1 MRDRIFLAVLL
12 SAALA
17 LPALA
22 QQTNSTSSQQPA
34 ATDQKTTSPSQSS
47 TASQKQPRDSHTDFW
62 EGDQPSA
69 AALIFH
75 PFASKGY
82 VRRHTEPIRDRLNE
96 LEQMNSS
103 NSTMAKDVD
112 TRAQHGIQLVSE
124 KTNEA
129 DQHASEASNK
139 SQLAQQTA
147 SAVNSRLPKV
157 ETVVDGLDQYKA
169 GGAQTVIQYRP
180 GQTVLSKAAKQSL
193 DEMATQLKDQ
203 RGYVVEVHGYS
214 SGTGQAA
221 IASSR
226 RMADAVL
233 RYLVLNH
240 EIPAY
245 RIYAMGMGNAP
256 ATAEEASTGKR
267 SSRNRVEV
275 SVLKNSVDQLA
286 STSSSG
292 ASAPPK

>member
-1 MRDRIFLAVLL
+1 MKDRIFLAVLL

-22 QQTNSTSSQQPA
+22 QQTNSSSSQQPA

-47 TASQKQPRDSHTDFW
+47 TASQKEPRDSHTDFW

-103 NSTMAKDVD
+103 NSRMAKDVD
-112 TRAQHGIQLVSE
+112 DRAQHGIQLVSE
-124 KTNEA
+124 KTNEG

-147 SAVNSRLPKV
+147 SAVNTRLPKV

-169 GGAQTVIQYRP
+169 GTQTVIQYRP
-180 GQTVLSKAAKQSL
+180 GQTVLSKDAKQSL

-214 SGTGQAA
+214 SGSGQAA

-226 RMADAVL
+226 RMADAVV

-267 SSRNRVEV
+267 TSRNRIEV

>member
-1 MRDRIFLAVLL
+1 MKDRIFLAVLL

-22 QQTNSTSSQQPA
+22 QQTNSSSSQQPA

-47 TASQKQPRDSHTDFW
+47 TASQKEPRDSHTDFW

-124 KTNEA
+124 KTNEG

-147 SAVNSRLPKV
+147 SAVNTRLPKV

-169 GGAQTVIQYRP
+169 GTQTVIQYRP
-180 GQTVLSKAAKQSL
+180 GQTVLSKDAKQSL

-214 SGTGQAA
+214 SGSGQAA

-226 RMADAVL
+226 RMADAVV

-256 ATAEEASTGKR
+256 PTAEASTGKR
-267 SSRNRVEV
+267 STRNRIEV

-292 ASAPPK
+292 ASALPK

>member
-1 MRDRIFLAVLL
+1 MKDRIFLAVLL

-22 QQTNSTSSQQPA
+22 QQTNSSSSQQPA

-47 TASQKQPRDSHTDFW
+47 TASQKEPRDSHTDFW

-82 VRRHTEPIRDRLNE
+82 VQRHTAPIRDRLNE

-103 NSTMAKDVD
+103 NSSMAKDVD
-112 TRAQHGIQLVSE
+112 SRAQHGIQLVSE
-124 KTNEA
+124 KTNEG
-129 DQHASEASNK
+129 DQHASEATNK

-147 SAVNSRLPKV
+147 SAVNTRLPKV
-157 ETVVDGLDQYKA
+157 ETVVAGLDQYK
-169 GGAQTVIQYRP
+169 GGTQTVIQYRP

-214 SGTGQAA
+214 SGSGQAA

-226 RMADAVL
+226 IMADSVV

-256 ATAEEASTGKR
+256 ATGEEASAGKR

>member
-1 MRDRIFLAVLL
+1 MKDRIFLAVLL

-17 LPALA
+17 LPAVA
-22 QQTNSTSSQQPA
+22 QQTNSSSSQQPA

-96 LEQMNSS
+96 LEEMNSS
-103 NSTMAKDVD
+103 NSRMAKDVD
-112 TRAQHGIQLVSE
+112 DRAQHGIQLVSE
-124 KTNEA
+124 KTNEG

-147 SAVNSRLPKV
+147 SAVNTRLPKV

-169 GGAQTVIQYRP
+169 GTQTVIQYRP
-180 GQTVLSKAAKQSL
+180 GQTVLSKDAKQSL

-214 SGTGQAA
+214 SGSGQAA

-226 RMADAVL
+226 RMADAVV

-267 SSRNRVEV
+267 SSRNRIEV

>member
-1 MRDRIFLAVLL
+1 MKDRIFLAVLL

-17 LPALA
+17 LPAVA
-22 QQTNSTSSQQPA
+22 QQTNSSSSQQPA

-96 LEQMNSS
+96 LEEMNSS
-103 NSTMAKDVD
+103 NSRMAKDVD
-112 TRAQHGIQLVSE
+112 DRAQHGIQLVSE
-124 KTNEA
+124 KTNEG

-147 SAVNSRLPKV
+147 SAVNTRLPKV

-169 GGAQTVIQYRP
+169 GTQTVIQYRP
-180 GQTVLSKAAKQSL
+180 GQTVLSKDAKQSL

-214 SGTGQAA
+214 SGSGQAA

-226 RMADAVL
+226 RMADAVV

-267 SSRNRVEV
+267 TSRNRIEV
-275 SVLKNSVDQLA
+275 SVLKNSVDQLV

>member
-1 MRDRIFLAVLL
+1 MKDRIFLPVLL

-22 QQTNSTSSQQPA
+22 QQTNSSSNQQPA
-34 ATDQKTTSPSQSS
+34 ATDQTTASPSQSS
-47 TASQKQPRDSHTDFW
+47 TASPKETRDSHTDFW
-62 EGDQPSA
+62 EGDEPSA

-103 NSTMAKDVD
+103 NGGMAKDVD
-112 TRAQHGIQLVSE
+112 SRVQHGIELVSE
-124 KTNEA
+124 KTKEA
-129 DQHASEASNK
+129 DQHASDASNK

-147 SAVNSRLPKV
+147 NAVNTRIPTV
-157 ETVVDGLDQYKA
+157 ESVVGGIDQYKA
-169 GGAQTVIQYRP
+169 GTQTVIQYRP
-180 GQTVLSKAAKQSL
+180 GQTVLSKDAKQSL

-203 RGYVVEVHGYS
+203 HGYVVEVHGYS
-214 SGTGQAA
+214 SGGGQAA

-226 RMADAVL
+226 RMAESVV

-245 RIYAMGMGNAP
+245 RIYVVGMGNAP
-256 ATAEEASTGKR
+256 ATTEAGSTGKR

-286 STSSSG
+286 STTSG

>member
-34 ATDQKTTSPSQSS
+34 ATDQKTTTPSQSS
-47 TASQKQPRDSHTDFW
+47 AASQKEPRDSHTDFW

-124 KTNEA
+124 KTNEG

-147 SAVNSRLPKV
+147 SAVNTRLPKV
-157 ETVVDGLDQYKA
+157 ETVVDGLDKYKA
-169 GGAQTVIQYRP
+169 GSQTVIQYRP
-180 GQTVLSKAAKQSL
+180 GQTVLSKDAKQSL
-193 DEMATQLKDQ
+193 DEMAAQLKDQ

-214 SGTGQAA
+214 SGSGQAA

-256 ATAEEASTGKR
+256 ATTEQASTGKR

>member
-1 MRDRIFLAVLL
+1 MKDRIVLAVLL

-22 QQTNSTSSQQPA
+22 QQTNSSSSQQPA
-34 ATDQKTTSPSQSS
+34 ATDQKNTSPSQSS
-47 TASQKQPRDSHTDFW
+47 TASQKEPRDSHTDFW
-62 EGDQPSA
+62 EGDEPSA

-96 LEQMNSS
+96 LEEMNSS
-103 NSTMAKDVD
+103 NSRMAKDVD
-112 TRAQHGIQLVSE
+112 NRAQHGIQLVSE
-124 KTNEA
+124 KTNEG

-147 SAVNSRLPKV
+147 SAVSTRLPKV

-169 GGAQTVIQYRP
+169 GTQTVIQYRP

-214 SGTGQAA
+214 SGSGQAA

-226 RMADAVL
+226 RMADSVV

>member
-1 MRDRIFLAVLL
+1 MKDRIVLAVLL

-22 QQTNSTSSQQPA
+22 QQTNSSSSQQPA
-34 ATDQKTTSPSQSS
+34 ATDQKNTSPSQSS
-47 TASQKQPRDSHTDFW
+47 TAPQKEQRDSHTDFW
-62 EGDQPSA
+62 EGDEPSA

-96 LEQMNSS
+96 LEEMNSS
-103 NSTMAKDVD
+103 NSRMAKDVD
-112 TRAQHGIQLVSE
+112 NRAQHGIQLVSE
-124 KTNEA
+124 KTNEG

-147 SAVNSRLPKV
+147 SAVSTRLPKV

-169 GGAQTVIQYRP
+169 GTQTVIQYRP
-180 GQTVLSKAAKQSL
+180 GQTVLSKDAKQSL

-214 SGTGQAA
+214 SGSGQAA

-226 RMADAVL
+226 RMADSVV

>member
-1 MRDRIFLAVLL
+1 MKDRIFLAVLL

-22 QQTNSTSSQQPA
+22 QQTNSSSSQQPA

-47 TASQKQPRDSHTDFW
+47 TASQKEPRDPHTDFW
-62 EGDQPSA
+62 EGDEPSA

-96 LEQMNSS
+96 LEEMNSS
-103 NSTMAKDVD
+103 NSRMAKDVD
-112 TRAQHGIQLVSE
+112 NRAQHGIQLVSE
-124 KTNEA
+124 KTNEG

-147 SAVNSRLPKV
+147 SAVNTRLPKV

-169 GGAQTVIQYRP
+169 GTQTVIQYRP
-180 GQTVLSKAAKQSL
+180 GQTVLSKDAKQSL

-214 SGTGQAA
+214 SGSGQAA

-226 RMADAVL
+226 RMADSVV

-256 ATAEEASTGKR
+256 ATAEEANTGKR

>member
-1 MRDRIFLAVLL
+1 MKDRIFLAVLL

-17 LPALA
+17 RPALA
-22 QQTNSTSSQQPA
+22 QQTNSSSSQQPA

-124 KTNEA
+124 KTNEG
-129 DQHASEASNK
+129 DQHASDASNK
-139 SQLAQQTA
+139 SQLAQQTV
-147 SAVNSRLPKV
+147 SAVNTRLPKV

-169 GGAQTVIQYRP
+169 GTQTVIQYRP
-180 GQTVLSKAAKQSL
+180 GQTALSKDAKQSL

-214 SGTGQAA
+214 SGSGQAA

-226 RMADAVL
+226 RMADSVV

-256 ATAEEASTGKR
+256 ATAEAASTGKR

>member
-1 MRDRIFLAVLL
+1 MKDRIFLAVLL

-22 QQTNSTSSQQPA
+22 QQTNSSSSQQPA

-47 TASQKQPRDSHTDFW
+47 TASQKEPRDSHTDFW
-62 EGDQPSA
+62 EGDEPSA

-112 TRAQHGIQLVSE
+112 NRAQHGIQLVSE
-124 KTNEA
+124 KTNEG

-147 SAVNSRLPKV
+147 SAVNTRLPKV

-169 GGAQTVIQYRP
+169 GTQTVIQYRP
-180 GQTVLSKAAKQSL
+180 GQTVLSKDAKQSL

-203 RGYVVEVHGYS
+203 HGYVVEVHGYS
-214 SGTGQAA
+214 SGSGQAA

-226 RMADAVL
+226 RMADSVV

-256 ATAEEASTGKR
+256 ATAEEASTRKR

>member
-22 QQTNSTSSQQPA
+22 QQTNSSSSQQPA

-47 TASQKQPRDSHTDFW
+47 TASQKEPRDSHTDFW

-124 KTNEA
+124 KTNEG

-147 SAVNSRLPKV
+147 SAVNTRLPKV

-169 GGAQTVIQYRP
+169 GAQTVIQYRP
-180 GQTVLSKAAKQSL
+180 GQTVLSKDAKQSL

-214 SGTGQAA
+214 SGSGQAA
-221 IASSR
+221 VASSR
-226 RMADAVL
+226 RMADAVV

-267 SSRNRVEV
+267 SSRNRIEV

-286 STSSSG
+286 STSPSE

>member
-1 MRDRIFLAVLL
+1 MKDRIFLAVLL

-22 QQTNSTSSQQPA
+22 QQTNSSSSQQPA
-34 ATDQKTTSPSQSS
+34 ATDQKNTSPSQSS
-47 TASQKQPRDSHTDFW
+47 TASQKEPRDSHTDFW
-62 EGDQPSA
+62 EGDEPSA

-82 VRRHTEPIRDRLNE
+82 VQRHTAPIRDRLNE
-96 LEQMNSS
+96 LEEMNSS
-103 NSTMAKDVD
+103 NSRVAKDAD
-112 TRAQHGIQLVSE
+112 NRAQHGIQLVSE
-124 KTNEA
+124 KTNEG

-147 SAVNSRLPKV
+147 SAVNTRLPKV

-169 GGAQTVIQYRP
+169 GTQTVIQYRP

-214 SGTGQAA
+214 SGSGQAA

-226 RMADAVL
+226 RMADSVV

>member
-1 MRDRIFLAVLL
+1 MKDRIFLAVLL

-22 QQTNSTSSQQPA
+22 QQTNSSSSQQPA

-47 TASQKQPRDSHTDFW
+47 TASQKEPRDSHTDFW

-96 LEQMNSS
+96 LEEMNSS
-103 NSTMAKDVD
+103 NSRMAKDVD
-112 TRAQHGIQLVSE
+112 DRAQHGIQLVSE
-124 KTNEA
+124 KTNEG

-147 SAVNSRLPKV
+147 SAVNTRLPKV

-169 GGAQTVIQYRP
+169 GTQTVIQYRP
-180 GQTVLSKAAKQSL
+180 GQTVLSKDAKQSL

-214 SGTGQAA
+214 SGSGQAA

-226 RMADAVL
+226 RMADAVV

-267 SSRNRVEV
+267 SSRNRIEV

>member
-1 MRDRIFLAVLL
+1 MKDRIFLAVLL

-22 QQTNSTSSQQPA
+22 QQTNSSSSQQPA
-34 ATDQKTTSPSQSS
+34 ATDQKNTSPSQSS
-47 TASQKQPRDSHTDFW
+47 TASQKEPGDSHTDFW

-112 TRAQHGIQLVSE
+112 NRAQHGIQLVSE
-124 KTNEA
+124 KTNEG

-147 SAVNSRLPKV
+147 SAVNTRLPKV

-169 GGAQTVIQYRP
+169 GAQTVIQYRT
-180 GQTVLSKAAKQSL
+180 GQTVLSKDAKQSL

-214 SGTGQAA
+214 SGSGQAA

-226 RMADAVL
+226 RMADAVV

-267 SSRNRVEV
+267 SSRNRIEV

>member
-1 MRDRIFLAVLL
+1 MKDRIFLAVLL

-22 QQTNSTSSQQPA
+22 QQTNSSSSQQPA

-124 KTNEA
+124 KTNEG

-147 SAVNSRLPKV
+147 SAVNTRLPKV
-157 ETVVDGLDQYKA
+157 ETVVDGLDKYKA
-169 GGAQTVIQYRP
+169 GTQTVIQYRP
-180 GQTVLSKAAKQSL
+180 GQTVLSKDAKQSL

-214 SGTGQAA
+214 SGSGQAA

-226 RMADAVL
+226 RMADAVV

-267 SSRNRVEV
+267 SSRNRIEV

>member
-1 MRDRIFLAVLL
+1 MKDRIFLAVLL

-22 QQTNSTSSQQPA
+22 QQTNSSSSQQPA
-34 ATDQKTTSPSQSS
+34 ATDQKNTSPSQSS
-47 TASQKQPRDSHTDFW
+47 TAPQKEPRDSHTDFW

-96 LEQMNSS
+96 LEEMNSS
-103 NSTMAKDVD
+103 NSRMAKDVD
-112 TRAQHGIQLVSE
+112 NRAQHGIQLVSE
-124 KTNEA
+124 KTNEG

-147 SAVNSRLPKV
+147 SAVNTRLPKV

-169 GGAQTVIQYRP
+169 GTQTVIQYRP

-214 SGTGQAA
+214 SGSGQAA

-226 RMADAVL
+226 RMADSVV

-256 ATAEEASTGKR
+256 ATAEQASTGKR

-275 SVLKNSVDQLA
+275 SVLKNSVDPLA
-286 STSSSG
+286 STSPSG

>member
-1 MRDRIFLAVLL
+1 MKDRIFLAVLL

-22 QQTNSTSSQQPA
+22 QQTNSSSSQQPA

-47 TASQKQPRDSHTDFW
+47 TASQKEPRDSHTDFW

-124 KTNEA
+124 KTNEG

-147 SAVNSRLPKV
+147 SAVNTRLPKV
-157 ETVVDGLDQYKA
+157 ETVVDGLDKYKA
-169 GGAQTVIQYRP
+169 GSQTVIQYRS
-180 GQTVLSKAAKQSL
+180 GQTVLSKDAKQSL
-193 DEMATQLKDQ
+193 DEMAAQLKDQ

-214 SGTGQAA
+214 SGSGQAA
-221 IASSR
+221 VASSR
-226 RMADAVL
+226 RMADAVV

-256 ATAEEASTGKR
+256 ATTEQASTGKR

>member
-1 MRDRIFLAVLL
+1 MKDCIFLAVLL

-47 TASQKQPRDSHTDFW
+47 TASQKEPRDSHTDFW

-124 KTNEA
+124 KTNEG

-139 SQLAQQTA
+139 SQFAQQTA
-147 SAVNSRLPKV
+147 SAVNTRLPKV

-169 GGAQTVIQYRP
+169 GAQTVIQYRP
-180 GQTVLSKAAKQSL
+180 GQTVLSKDAKQSL

-214 SGTGQAA
+214 SGSGQAA

-226 RMADAVL
+226 RMADAVV

-267 SSRNRVEV
+267 STRNRIEV

-292 ASAPPK
+292 ASTPPK

>member
-1 MRDRIFLAVLL
+1 MKDPIFLAVLL

-34 ATDQKTTSPSQSS
+34 ATDQKTTTPSQSS
-47 TASQKQPRDSHTDFW
+47 TASQKEPRDSHTDFW

-112 TRAQHGIQLVSE
+112 NRAQHGIQLVSE
-124 KTNEA
+124 KTNEG

-147 SAVNSRLPKV
+147 SAVNTRLPKV
-157 ETVVDGLDQYKA
+157 ETVVDGLDKYKA
-169 GGAQTVIQYRP
+169 GSQTVIQYRP
-180 GQTVLSKAAKQSL
+180 GQTVLSKDAKQSL
-193 DEMATQLKDQ
+193 DEMAAQLKDQ

-214 SGTGQAA
+214 SGSGQAA
-221 IASSR
+221 VASSR
-226 RMADAVL
+226 RMADAVV

-245 RIYAMGMGNAP
+245 RIYAMGMGNTP
-256 ATAEEASTGKR
+256 ATGEEASTGKR
-267 SSRNRVEV
+267 SSRNRIEV

-292 ASAPPK
+292 ASTPPK

>member
-1 MRDRIFLAVLL
+1 MKDRIFLAVLL

-22 QQTNSTSSQQPA
+22 QQTNSSSNQQPA
-34 ATDQKTTSPSQSS
+34 ATDQKTTSPSQSP
-47 TASQKQPRDSHTDFW
+47 TVSQKEPRDSHTDFW
-62 EGDQPSA
+62 EGDEPSA

-82 VRRHTEPIRDRLNE
+82 VQRHTAPIRDRLNE
-96 LEQMNSS
+96 LEEMNSS
-103 NSTMAKDVD
+103 NSRMAKDVD
-112 TRAQHGIQLVSE
+112 NRAKHGIQLVSE
-124 KTNEA
+124 KTNEG
-129 DQHASEASNK
+129 DQHASEATNK
-139 SQLAQQTA
+139 SQLAEQTA
-147 SAVNSRLPKV
+147 SAVNTRLPKV
-157 ETVVDGLDQYKA
+157 ETVVSGLDQYKA
-169 GGAQTVIQYRP
+169 GTQTVIQYRP
-180 GQTVLSKAAKQSL
+180 GQTVLSKDAKQSL

-214 SGTGQAA
+214 SGSGQAA
-221 IASSR
+221 ISSSR
-226 RMADAVL
+226 RMADSVV

-256 ATAEEASTGKR
+256 ATGEEASTGKR
-267 SSRNRVEV
+267 GSRNRVEV

>member
-1 MRDRIFLAVLL
+1 MKDRIFLAMLL

-17 LPALA
+17 LPTLA
-22 QQTNSTSSQQPA
+22 QQTNSSSSQQPA
-34 ATDQKTTSPSQSS
+34 ATDQKNTSPSQSS
-47 TASQKQPRDSHTDFW
+47 TAPQKEPRDSHTDFW

-96 LEQMNSS
+96 LEEMNSS
-103 NSTMAKDVD
+103 NSRMAKDVD
-112 TRAQHGIQLVSE
+112 NRAQHGIQLVSE
-124 KTNEA
+124 KTNEG

-147 SAVNSRLPKV
+147 SAVNTRLPKV

-169 GGAQTVIQYRP
+169 GTQTVIQYRS
-180 GQTVLSKAAKQSL
+180 GQTLLSKAAKQSL

-214 SGTGQAA
+214 SGSGQAA
-221 IASSR
+221 LVSSR
-226 RMADAVL
+226 RMADSVV

>member
-1 MRDRIFLAVLL
+1 MKDRIFLAVLL

-22 QQTNSTSSQQPA
+22 QQTNSSSSQQPA

-47 TASQKQPRDSHTDFW
+47 TASQKEPRDSHTDFW

-112 TRAQHGIQLVSE
+112 NRAQHGIQLVSE
-124 KTNEA
+124 KTNEG

-147 SAVNSRLPKV
+147 SAVNTRLPKV
-157 ETVVDGLDQYKA
+157 ETVVDGLDKYKA
-169 GGAQTVIQYRP
+169 GSQTVIQYRP
-180 GQTVLSKAAKQSL
+180 GQTVLSKDAKQSL
-193 DEMATQLKDQ
+193 DEMAAQLKDQ

-214 SGTGQAA
+214 SGSGQAA
-221 IASSR
+221 VASSR
-226 RMADAVL
+226 RMADAVV

-245 RIYAMGMGNAP
+245 RIYAMGMGNTP
-256 ATAEEASTGKR
+256 ATGEEASTGKR
-267 SSRNRVEV
+267 SSRNRIEV

-292 ASAPPK
+292 ASTPPK

>member
-1 MRDRIFLAVLL
+1 MKDRIFLAVLL

-22 QQTNSTSSQQPA
+22 QQTNSSSSQQPA
-34 ATDQKTTSPSQSS
+34 ATDQKTTTPSQSS
-47 TASQKQPRDSHTDFW
+47 TASQKEPRDSHTDFW

-103 NSTMAKDVD
+103 NSGMAKDVD

-124 KTNEA
+124 KTNEG

-147 SAVNSRLPKV
+147 SAVNTRLPKV

-169 GGAQTVIQYRP
+169 GAQTVIQYRP
-180 GQTVLSKAAKQSL
+180 GQTVLSKDAKQSL

-214 SGTGQAA
+214 SGSGQAA

-226 RMADAVL
+226 RMADAVV

-256 ATAEEASTGKR
+256 PTAEEASTGKR
-267 SSRNRVEV
+267 STRNRIEV

>member
-1 MRDRIFLAVLL
+1 MKDRIFLAVLL

-22 QQTNSTSSQQPA
+22 QQTNSSSSQQPA

-47 TASQKQPRDSHTDFW
+47 TASQKEPRDSRTDFW

-103 NSTMAKDVD
+103 NSRMAKDVD
-112 TRAQHGIQLVSE
+112 DRAQHGIQLVSE
-124 KTNEA
+124 KTNEG

-147 SAVNSRLPKV
+147 SAVNTRLPKV

-169 GGAQTVIQYRP
+169 GAQTVIQYRP
-180 GQTVLSKAAKQSL
+180 GQTVLSKDAKQSL

-203 RGYVVEVHGYS
+203 HGYVVEVHGYS
-214 SGTGQAA
+214 SGSGQAA

-226 RMADAVL
+226 RMADSVV

-256 ATAEEASTGKR
+256 ATAEEASTRKR

>member
-1 MRDRIFLAVLL
+1 MKDRIFLAVLL

-22 QQTNSTSSQQPA
+22 QQTNSSSSQQPA

-47 TASQKQPRDSHTDFW
+47 TASQKEPRDSHTDFW

-103 NSTMAKDVD
+103 NSRMAKDVD
-112 TRAQHGIQLVSE
+112 DRAQHGIQLVSE
-124 KTNEA
+124 KTNEG

-147 SAVNSRLPKV
+147 SAVNTRLPKV

-169 GGAQTVIQYRP
+169 GTQTVIQYRP
-180 GQTVLSKAAKQSL
+180 GQTVLSKDAKQSL

-214 SGTGQAA
+214 SGSGQAA

-226 RMADAVL
+226 RMADAVV

-267 SSRNRVEV
+267 SSRNRIEV
-275 SVLKNSVDQLA
+275 SVLKNSVDHLA

>member
-1 MRDRIFLAVLL
+1 MKDRIFLAVLL

-22 QQTNSTSSQQPA
+22 QQTNSSSSQQPA

-47 TASQKQPRDSHTDFW
+47 TASQKEPRDSHTDFW

-96 LEQMNSS
+96 LEEMNSS
-103 NSTMAKDVD
+103 NSRMAKDVD
-112 TRAQHGIQLVSE
+112 NRAQHGIQLVSE
-124 KTNEA
+124 KTNEG

-147 SAVNSRLPKV
+147 SAVNTRLPKV

-169 GGAQTVIQYRP
+169 GTQTVIQYRP
-180 GQTVLSKAAKQSL
+180 GQTVLSKDAKQSL

-214 SGTGQAA
+214 SGSGQAA

-226 RMADAVL
+226 RMADSVV

-256 ATAEEASTGKR
+256 ATAEEANTGKR

>member
-1 MRDRIFLAVLL
+1 MKDRIFVAVLL

-22 QQTNSTSSQQPA
+22 QQTNSSSNQQPA
-34 ATDQKTTSPSQSS
+34 ATDQKSASQPQSSTTSPKE
-47 TASQKQPRDSHTDFW
+47 TRDSHTDFW
-62 EGDQPSA
+62 EGDEPSA

-75 PFASKGY
+75 PFASKGW
-82 VRRHTEPIRDRLNE
+82 VQRHTEPIRDRLNE
-96 LEQMNSS
+96 LEEMNSS
-103 NSTMAKDVD
+103 NSRMAKDVD
-112 TRAQHGIQLVSE
+112 SRAQHGIELVSE
-124 KTNEA
+124 KTKEA
-129 DQHASEASNK
+129 DQHASDASNK

-147 SAVNSRLPKV
+147 SAVNTRIPRV
-157 ETVVDGLDQYKA
+157 ETVVGGLDQYK
-169 GGAQTVIQYRP
+169 GGTQTVLQYRP
-180 GQTVLSKAAKQSL
+180 GQTALSKDAKQSL

-203 RGYVVEVHGYS
+203 HGYVVEVHGYS
-214 SGTGQAA
+214 SGSGQAA

-226 RMADAVL
+226 KMADSVV
-233 RYLVLNH
+233 RYLILNH

-256 ATAEEASTGKR
+256 ATAAEASTGKR

-292 ASAPPK
+292 ATTPP

>member
-1 MRDRIFLAVLL
+1 MKDRIFLAVLL

-34 ATDQKTTSPSQSS
+34 ATDQKTTSPSQDS

-112 TRAQHGIQLVSE
+112 NRAQHGIQLVSE
-124 KTNEA
+124 KTNEG

-147 SAVNSRLPKV
+147 SAVNTRLPKV
-157 ETVVDGLDQYKA
+157 ETVVDGLDKYKA
-169 GGAQTVIQYRP
+169 GSQTVIQYRP
-180 GQTVLSKAAKQSL
+180 GQTVLSKDAKQSL
-193 DEMATQLKDQ
+193 DEMAAQLKDQ

-214 SGTGQAA
+214 SGSGQAA
-221 IASSR
+221 VASSR
-226 RMADAVL
+226 RMADAVV

-245 RIYAMGMGNAP
+245 RIYAMGMGNTP

-267 SSRNRVEV
+267 SSRNRIEV

-292 ASAPPK
+292 ASTPPK

>member
-1 MRDRIFLAVLL
+1 MRDRIFQAVLL

-22 QQTNSTSSQQPA
+22 QQTNSSSSQQPA

-47 TASQKQPRDSHTDFW
+47 TASQKEPRDSHTDFW
-62 EGDQPSA
+62 EGDEPSA

-112 TRAQHGIQLVSE
+112 NRAQHGIQLVSE
-124 KTNEA
+124 KTNEG

-147 SAVNSRLPKV
+147 SAVNTRLPKV

-169 GGAQTVIQYRP
+169 GTQTVIQYRP
-180 GQTVLSKAAKQSL
+180 GQTVLSKDAKQSL

-214 SGTGQAA
+214 SGSGQAA

>member
-1 MRDRIFLAVLL
+1 MKNRIFLTALL
-12 SAALA
+12 SVAIAH
-17 LPALA
+17 PALA
-22 QQTNSTSSQQPA
+22 QQTTTDQHTASSSQ
-34 ATDQKTTSPSQSS
+34 AT
-47 TASQKQPRDSHTDFW
+47 TASSKDKPQDSHTDFW
-62 EGDQPSA
+62 EGDEPSA

-82 VRRHTEPIRDRLNE
+82 VQRHTAPIRDRLNE
-96 LEQMNSS
+96 LEEMNSS
-103 NSTMAKDVD
+103 NSRVAKDAD
-112 TRAQHGIQLVSE
+112 NRAQHGIQLASE
-124 KTNEA
+124 KTNEG
-129 DQHASEASNK
+129 DQHATEATNK

-147 SAVNSRLPKV
+147 SAVNTRLPKV

-169 GGAQTVIQYRP
+169 GTQTVIQYRP

-214 SGTGQAA
+214 SGSGQAA

-226 RMADAVL
+226 RMADSVV

-256 ATAEEASTGKR
+256 ATAEEANTGKR

>member
-1 MRDRIFLAVLL
+1 MKDRIFLAVLL

-22 QQTNSTSSQQPA
+22 QQTNSSSSQQPA

-47 TASQKQPRDSHTDFW
+47 TASQKEPRDSHTDFW

-124 KTNEA
+124 KTNEG

-147 SAVNSRLPKV
+147 SAVNTRLPKV
-157 ETVVDGLDQYKA
+157 ETVVDGLDKYKA
-169 GGAQTVIQYRP
+169 GTQTVIQYRP
-180 GQTVLSKAAKQSL
+180 GQTVLSKDAKQSL

-214 SGTGQAA
+214 SGSGQAA
-221 IASSR
+221 VASSR
-226 RMADAVL
+226 RMADAVV

-267 SSRNRVEV
+267 SSRNRIEV

-286 STSSSG
+286 STSPSE

>member
-1 MRDRIFLAVLL
+1 MKDRIFLAVLL

-22 QQTNSTSSQQPA
+22 QQTNSSSSQQPA

-47 TASQKQPRDSHTDFW
+47 TASQKEPRDSHTDFW

-96 LEQMNSS
+96 LEEMNSS
-103 NSTMAKDVD
+103 NSRMGKDVD

-124 KTNEA
+124 KTNEG

-147 SAVNSRLPKV
+147 SAVNTRLPKV

-169 GGAQTVIQYRP
+169 GTQTVIQYRP
-180 GQTVLSKAAKQSL
+180 GQTVLSKDAKQSL

-214 SGTGQAA
+214 SGSGQAA

-226 RMADAVL
+226 RMADAVV

-267 SSRNRVEV
+267 SSRNRIEV

>member
-1 MRDRIFLAVLL
+1 MKDRIFLAVLL

-22 QQTNSTSSQQPA
+22 QQTNSSSSQQPA

-47 TASQKQPRDSHTDFW
+47 TASQKEPRDSHTDFW

-124 KTNEA
+124 KTNEG

-147 SAVNSRLPKV
+147 SAVNTRLPKV
-157 ETVVDGLDQYKA
+157 ETVVDGLDKYKA
-169 GGAQTVIQYRP
+169 GTQTVIQYRP
-180 GQTVLSKAAKQSL
+180 GQTVLSKDAKQSL

-214 SGTGQAA
+214 SGSGQAA

-226 RMADAVL
+226 RMADAVV

-267 SSRNRVEV
+267 SGRNRIEV

-286 STSSSG
+286 STSPSE

>member
-1 MRDRIFLAVLL
+1 MKDRIFLAVLL

-22 QQTNSTSSQQPA
+22 QQTNSSSSQQPA

-47 TASQKQPRDSHTDFW
+47 TASQKEPRDSHTDFW

-124 KTNEA
+124 KTNEG

-147 SAVNSRLPKV
+147 SAVNTRLPKV

-169 GGAQTVIQYRP
+169 GTQTVIQYRP
-180 GQTVLSKAAKQSL
+180 GQTVLSKDAKQSL

-214 SGTGQAA
+214 SGSGQAA

-226 RMADAVL
+226 RMADAVV

-267 SSRNRVEV
+267 SGRNRIEV

-286 STSSSG
+286 STSPSG